1 MEKHINEK
9 IVNYINAFKKDI
21 IKLVGETEIEFQIR
35 SKNKEHS
42 IKNVHQIVNYVTEY
56 PMITLE
62 KEDFVKRKR
71 IKNVVPYYDRCIA
84 KRINGQQC
92 TRRKKE
98 SDQLCGTHIKG
109 TPHGVIDETEQSNDR
124 VVTLSYCEI
133 NGIAHYIDDKEN
145 VYHNGDVVDNVKNP
159 RIIAKYIK
167 NVRDNGDVEIVIPE
181 IK

>member
-1 MEKHINEK
+1 MIGVLPSALTDN
-9 IVNYINAFKKDI
+9 
-21 IKLVGETEIEFQIR
+21 
-35 SKNKEHS
+35 
-42 IKNVHQIVNYVTEY
+42 NVHD
-56 PMITLE
+56 E
-62 KEDFVKRKR
+62 KKKVISCVGR
-71 IKNVVPYYDRCIA
+71 I
-84 KRINGQQC
+84 
-92 TRRKKE
+92 
-98 SDQLCGTHIKG
+98 IKG

-167 NVRDNGDVEIVIPE
+167 NVKGNGDVEIVIPE